1 MEGPS
6 SIPDVFHLAYGKD
19 PSNYA
24 EEMLSS
30 KRAEWEVAMR
40 EEARALQDNGV
51 WCVAKSG
58 VGSNPLQSKLL

>member
-1 MEGPS
+1 M
-6 SIPDVFHLAYGKD
+6 VNLAYEKD

-24 EEMLSS
+24 EERRRP

-58 VGSNPLQSKLL
+58 VGSNPLQSKLV